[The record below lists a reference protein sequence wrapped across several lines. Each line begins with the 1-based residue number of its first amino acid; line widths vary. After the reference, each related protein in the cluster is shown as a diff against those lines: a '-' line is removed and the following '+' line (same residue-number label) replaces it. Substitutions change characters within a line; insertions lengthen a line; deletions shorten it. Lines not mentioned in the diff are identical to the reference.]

1 MKPQPAPQPQ
11 PTPTNG
17 PPTPC
22 RTCQEFTLAEAV
34 ANGERDWSRATDCR
48 VLRKRH
54 QEAGECLGREAG

>member
-1 MKPQPAPQPQ
+1 MKPEPQPKPAP
-11 PTPTNG
+11 TDDS
-17 PPTPC
+17 PTPC

-54 QEAGECLGREAG
+54 QEADACPERETG

>member
-1 MKPQPAPQPQ
+1 MTPEPQPQ
-11 PTPTNG
+11 PTPTDE
-17 PPTPC
+17 PPAPC

-54 QEAGECLGREAG
+54 QESGACADQEAG

>member
-1 MKPQPAPQPQ
+1 M
-11 PTPTNG
+11 

-34 ANGERDWSRATDCR
+34 ANGERDWSKATDWR

-54 QEAGECLGREAG
+54 QETGEYLDQKAG